1 MKKFDY
7 QIVTSE
13 NKWEGGGVQETQEEI
28 DEAVSEVKL
37 RLNEEGRDEK
47 IIVFKAEKME
57 QYTVKL

>member
-13 NKWEGGGVQETQEEI
+13 NKWEGGGNQATQEEI
-28 DEAVSEVKL
+28 SQEIEQIKN
-37 RLNEEGRDEK
+37 RLVEEGRDEE

-57 QYTVKL
+57 QYTV